1 MRRMWKDWGIMEEG
15 KKGEKRERGDK
26 RGDRKGGQNSK
37 ERGDKTLV
45 LVCKSFEEEK
55 CTFV

>member
-1 MRRMWKDWGIMEEG
+1 MEEG

-37 ERGDKTLV
+37 ERGGKTLV